1 MENWLT
7 PSELLSY
14 QGKKTKEQKNNK
26 GQWERKQKKRP
37 QRVKCV
43 HKPMK
48 KKKTF
53 FVMQFQQNK
62 VETEAQKNY
71 KNTQDCCL
79 HKNEKQ
85 SKHLAKLVS
94 LGKNQF
100 W

>member
-1 MENWLT
+1 M
-7 PSELLSY
+7 
-14 QGKKTKEQKNNK
+14 GKKT
-26 GQWERKQKKRP
+26 KKRP

-53 FVMQFQQNK
+53 FVDLGLRINKKKTLQYQQNK
-62 VETEAQKNY
+62 VGTEAQKNY